1 MCSWCRPSTEMTW
14 TIPCTYILPASQLC
28 YPFINS
34 RAIVDTN
41 KRNIMIAGSYY
52 PRMNVYPGVCFCVF
66 VLMRDI
72 LPRSHTFA
80 ATPKYFHHQHL
91 TTGQC
96 DGGATGVVWSVVAW
110 NSLRACIVLESLNP
124 SPTCAVGAPAASA
137 AKGCSMYLHGNM
149 VLLNLSGMHKEA
161 RTDWNTVSRS
171 EMNPSS
177 INSTGPPH
185 PHNPH
190 GKGLK
195 FIQHPSGFPFIK
207 KKLLEIYKFIIDHQ
221 DQDL

>member
-14 TIPCTYILPASQLC
+14 TFPCTYILPTSQLC

-34 RAIVDTN
+34 RAIADTN
-41 KRNIMIAGSYY
+41 KKDHDCWHLLPPNECVSR
-52 PRMNVYPGVCFCVF
+52 CVF
-66 VLMRDI
+66 LCLVLMRDI

-91 TTGQC
+91 TSEQI
-96 DGGATGVVWSVVAW
+96 DGGATGLVWSVVAW

-124 SPTCAVGAPAASA
+124 SPTCAIGAPAASA

-161 RTDWNTVSRS
+161 TTDWNTVSRS

-177 INSTGPPH
+177 INSTGPPPTPPIPMAKDSNSINTH
-185 PHNPH
+185 
-190 GKGLK
+190 
-195 FIQHPSGFPFIK
+195 QGFHLLK
-207 KKLLEIYKFIIDHQ
+207 KKISSNL
-221 DQDL
+221 

>member
-1 MCSWCRPSTEMTW
+1 MLIQT
-14 TIPCTYILPASQLC
+14 
-28 YPFINS
+28 
-34 RAIVDTN
+34 
-41 KRNIMIAGSYY
+41 RNIMIAGSYY
-52 PRMNVYPGVCFCVF
+52 PWIKCVPRCVFLCF

-80 ATPKYFHHQHL
+80 ATPKYFHQQHL
-91 TTGQC
+91 TSGQF

-124 SPTCAVGAPAASA
+124 SPTCAIGAPAASA

-161 RTDWNTVSRS
+161 TTDWNTVSRS

-177 INSTGPPH
+177 INSTGPPPPPPSPWQRTQIH
-185 PHNPH
+185 STPH
-190 GKGLK
+190 
-195 FIQHPSGFPFIK
+195 QGFHLLK
-207 KKLLEIYKFIIDHQ
+207 KKI
-221 DQDL
+221 